1 MKIARYGEEYCTLA
15 EDNIDEFVGNRKMHL
30 IKLAFKDPTEKIIK
44 DVLNLY
50 PNTNR
55 FFISDNIKFYNAFL
69 KNTQKKYYIENNKT
83 VALISFF
90 RKNNKCIFNFEN
102 LLLSEREFIFS
113 NLLED
118 VLNNCE
124 AVIMS
129 EKDLINK
136 MPIMELW
143 QGNVLIA

>member
-83 VALISFF
+83 VALI
-90 RKNNKCIFNFEN
+90 
-102 LLLSEREFIFS
+102 
-113 NLLED
+113 
-118 VLNNCE
+118 
-124 AVIMS
+124 
-129 EKDLINK
+129 
-136 MPIMELW
+136 
-143 QGNVLIA
+143 